1 MDGRTVF
8 LDLKKAFDMVPHMR
22 ERERERDQ
30 SCSSNLGIFSE
41 KFVKLVMKNLIKIF
55 LLRIIAIITTI
66 ITFYN
71 Q

>member
-1 MDGRTVF
+1 
-8 LDLKKAFDMVPHMR
+8 MVSER
-22 ERERERDQ
+22 EREREREREN